1 MGDFI
6 LVLTTCLP
14 LNLKKQ
20 IRSYTQ
26 FYLSATCSPMML
38 LTKRHTTPVSFL
50 SPLLMGGINRRL
62 IKPCAASTCL
72 LRRSRSCRRDTNW
85 LGQQSTN
92 RPRHRP
98 WHREGAACQHIHSV
112 CLITNSFLR
121 RLVPLIPPQSIFPLR
136 RLSAMS
142 VFTIIFLTQRVYLD
156 TNNLGGHNL
165 KGGSWPRVFP
175 KRRQRSRDVSG
186 IKWAR

>member
-1 MGDFI
+1 M
-6 LVLTTCLP
+6 TPC
-14 LNLKKQ
+14 
-20 IRSYTQ
+20 
-26 FYLSATCSPMML
+26 
-38 LTKRHTTPVSFL
+38 TKCHTTPVSFL

-72 LRRSRSCRRDTNW
+72 LLRRSRSRCRDTNC

-121 RLVPLIPPQSIFPLR
+121 RLVLLIPPQSILPLC

-156 TNNLGGHNL
+156 TNNLDGHNL
-165 KGGSWPRVFP
+165 KGVSWPWVFP